1 MLEYLSKRIAMAVI
15 TLFVIMLVSYV
26 LLRLAPGD
34 PTKTT
39 IIGES
44 AAAQGISSEKNVLAQ
59 NKSLREKLHLDKP
72 IHVGF
77 LLWIEGIF
85 LHGDFGESASVDKG
99 RPVVNI
105 ILERLPVTVTL
116 QFFAILI
123 TYSISIIIGINSA
136 VTSWKK
142 LDKGI
147 TFLLLLLYSVPTFW
161 LALLLQA
168 CICEGGKIEIFPIRG
183 LSSEMTWGLST
194 WEILFNSAK
203 HYILPVFCLSYAGF
217 AGLSRYAKAS
227 MMEVIRQDYIRTA
240 TAKGL
245 SEHVIIF
252 KHAFR
257 NALITLIT
265 LFAEILP
272 GLVAGSIIIEF
283 VFGVP
288 GMGYLSMMALNSRDI
303 PVLMALFGF
312 GGALTLA
319 GIIIADLLYVAADP
333 RISFEKRQSS

>member
-1 MLEYLSKRIAMAVI
+1 MAAV
-15 TLFVIMLVSYV
+15 TLFVILIVSYV

-44 AAAQGISSEKNVLAQ
+44 AAAQGISTDKNVLAQ
-59 NKSLREKLHLDKP
+59 NKALREKLNLDKP
-72 IHVGF
+72 IYVGF
-77 LLWIEGIF
+77 CLWLKGIF

-99 RPVVNI
+99 RPVFKI
-105 ILERLPVTVTL
+105 ILERLPITVTL
-116 QFFAILI
+116 NFFAILV
-123 TYSISIIIGINSA
+123 TYTLSIIIGINSA
-136 VTSWKK
+136 VTSRKT
-142 LDKGI
+142 LDKGL
-147 TFLLLLLYSVPTFW
+147 TFFLLLLYSIPTFW
-161 LALLLQA
+161 IALLLQA

-183 LSSEMTWGLST
+183 LSSETTWGLGT
-194 WEILFNSAK
+194 WEILFNNAK
-203 HYILPVFCLSYAGF
+203 HYVLPVFCLSYAGF
-217 AGLSRYAKAS
+217 AGLSRYARAS
-227 MMEVIRQDYIRTA
+227 MLEVIRQDYIRTA

-245 SEHVIIF
+245 PEHVVIF

-319 GIIIADLLYVAADP
+319 GIIIADLMYVAADP